1 MASKNV
7 LLQMKIEDVL
17 TDILVQTGSDNVIV
31 DAASNKTLT
40 TRLSEI
46 VAQIKNVQDIAVKEE
61 TIKGWISTAI
71 SDLINGAPE
80 TYDTLKEIADYISNN
95 QSAVEALN
103 SAIGTKVDKVEGK
116 GLSAND
122 FTDALLTKLNEI
134 TEGATKTEKS
144 STNGNIKI
152 NGTEVTVYTHP
163 TSAGYK
169 HIPSGG
175 SLGQVLQNSGNGT
188 ATWTDQK
195 AIVKTGAS
203 TPNDLVNNEL
213 FFKVL
218 S

>member
-31 DAASNKTLT
+31 DATSNKTLT

-95 QSAVEALN
+95 QTAVEALN

-122 FTDALLTKLNEI
+122 FTDALKSKLDAI
-134 TEGATKTEKS
+134 STGANKTEKS
-144 STNGNIKI
+144 ATNGNIKVD
-152 NGTEVTVYTHP
+152 GVEVTVYTHP
-163 TSAGYK
+163 TSAGNK

-175 SLGQVLQNSGNGT
+175 TLGQVLQNSGNGT
-188 ATWTDQK
+188 AEWADHK

-213 FFKVL
+213 FFKIL

>member
-31 DAASNKTLT
+31 DATSNKTLT

-122 FTDALLTKLNEI
+122 FTDALLSKLNGI
-134 TEGATKTEKS
+134 TAGATKTEKS

-188 ATWTDQK
+188 ATWADHK

>member
-31 DAASNKTLT
+31 DTATNKTLT
-40 TRLSEI
+40 TYLSEI
-46 VAQIKNVQDIAVKEE
+46 VAKINNIQGSATNE
-61 TIKGWISTAI
+61 TQIKGWISEAI
-71 SDLINGAPE
+71 SSLINGAPE

-103 SAIGTKVDKVEGK
+103 SAIGTKVDKEEGK

-122 FTDALLTKLNEI
+122 FTDVLKNKLDGI
-134 TEGATKTEKS
+134 TANANKTEKS
-144 STNGNIKI
+144 ATNGNIKVD
-152 NGTEVTVYTHP
+152 GKEVNVYTHP
-163 TSAGYK
+163 NTAGSK
-169 HIPSGG
+169 HIPLGG
-175 SLGQVLQNSGNGT
+175 SLGQVLQNNGNGS
-188 ATWTDQK
+188 AEWADHK
-195 AIVKTGAS
+195 AVVKSGVS

-213 FFKVL
+213 FFKLL